1 MSSLLVR
8 AVAILLAL
16 WAAWP
21 AAAAE
26 LGVLQP
32 LLQQGKPLQKK
43 DPQGRLAPVVTR
55 LREGTLYEQ
64 LQREAQQGFTRS
76 VLALDDAAQRAAGAK
91 VLQPTWLYLSAEDGG
106 FPRFGFW
113 LREGKRQRYVA
124 EHYVD
129 LVVDEN
135 SVADGSFEEIFA
147 HEMGHVFL
155 RRVFPRLPEG
165 WSRTPHHS
173 FSVTDYPTAFDEGFG
188 THMQGL
194 ARRFTRNPRLQAQ
207 DLGLENKALV
217 NYWLSNV
224 DRTLRIDGVRRNLFV
239 QAQITLPGA
248 TAALARRDLSSLF
261 DPGRLKNGQQML
273 SCEGVLATLFHRW
286 LVPGE
291 GDEVALVQRYSAFF
305 ASAAAL
311 NRDKPGADAPLF
323 PALLEH
329 TVRAASA
336 EEAARLVGLYIDTT
350 YGASADAAI
359 ARQVEALA
367 TVGGSGDI
375 EAFVPALKASRE
387 SLAKLRDAAL
397 QSPNLLRAALGP
409 ELWLAAGGDE
419 RGTAKAKDAED
430 SSFVNLNTA
439 ELEHLLLLP
448 GLDEAQAQR
457 ALQSRREQGPFRDL
471 ADFVARSGVP
481 DAAAL
486 EAAQRHAR
494 KAGPHSRR

>member
-1 MSSLLVR
+1 MSLFAR
-8 AVAILLAL
+8 GVAILLTAL
-16 WAAWP
+16 LAAS

-32 LLQQGKPLQKK
+32 VLEQGKPLQKK

-55 LREGTLYEQ
+55 LREGELYEQ
-64 LQREAQQGFTRS
+64 LQREAQEGFTRS

-91 VLQPTWLYLSAEDGG
+91 VLQPTWLYLSTEDGG

-135 SVADGSFEEIFA
+135 NLADGGFEEIFA

-155 RRVFPRLPEG
+155 RRVFPRLPQG

-239 QAQITLPGA
+239 QAQITLPGDA
-248 TAALARRDLSSLF
+248 AALARRDLSSLF

-291 GDEVALVQRYSAFF
+291 GDEAALVQRYSAFF
-305 ASAAAL
+305 TLAAAL
-311 NRDKPGADAPLF
+311 NRDKPGADVPLF

-329 TVRAASA
+329 ALRAAPA
-336 EEAARLVGLYIDTT
+336 DEAARLIGLYVDTT
-350 YGASADAAI
+350 YGASADAGI
-359 ARQVEALA
+359 AHQVEALA
-367 TVGGSGDI
+367 AVGNSGDI

-387 SLAKLRDAAL
+387 SLAKLRESAL
-397 QSPNLLRAALGP
+397 QSPAVLRAALGP
-409 ELWLAAGGDE
+409 ELWLAAGGDQ
-419 RGTAKAKDAED
+419 RGKAPRKDAED

-448 GLDEAQAQR
+448 GLDEAQARQ
-457 ALQSRREQGPFRDL
+457 ALQSRRDEGPFRDL
-471 ADFVARSGVP
+471 ADFVARSGVK
-481 DAAAL
+481 DAGAL
-486 EAAQRHAR
+486 EAAQRSAR
-494 KAGPHSRR
+494 KLGAHSRR